1 MSTLQTGKLPTEILR
16 RFLNKIKTE
25 DERVLLGP
33 RIGED
38 AALIRFGDK
47 VLVAKT
53 DPVTFANDN
62 IGWYTVHV
70 NANDIATMGVR
81 PRWFMATIL
90 LPEHSDQKEAETI
103 FDQVLAACN
112 SLDIALVG
120 GHTEITH
127 DFKRPVVVGCMLG
140 EAESDAIIK
149 TSGAMP
155 GDAIVLTKGIA
166 IEGTTVLA
174 REAESVLI
182 SAGLDKDLIQRAAG
196 YLFSPGISVL
206 KDALTAS
213 ASATIHAMHD
223 PTEGGLSTALM
234 ELALAAGVGLLVE
247 EERIPI
253 LAETKAICD
262 RLRLDPLGLLASG
275 ALLIALPR
283 AETSKLLGALR
294 DVGIDAA
301 IIGEVVEEKIGLKMR
316 TSRGIIDL
324 PQFERDELARF
335 FDTHDSTV
343 PASKRCR
350 TERKEKI

>member
-1 MSTLQTGKLPTEILR
+1 MSILQTGKLPTAVLE
-16 RFLNKIKTE
+16 RFLSKIKNN

-38 AALIRFGDK
+38 AALIGFGDK
-47 VLVAKT
+47 VLVVKT
-53 DPVTFANDN
+53 DPVTFATDN
-62 IGWYTVHV
+62 IGWYAVNV

-90 LPEHSDQKEAETI
+90 LPEHSAQEEAERI

-112 SLDIALVG
+112 SLNIALVG

-127 DFKRPVVVGCMLG
+127 DFKRPVVVGCILG

-166 IEGTTVLA
+166 IEGTAVLA
-174 REAESVLI
+174 RESESVLI

-206 KDALTAS
+206 NDALTACS
-213 ASATIHAMHD
+213 SVKIHAMHD

-234 ELALAAGVGLLVE
+234 ELAAAAGVGLLVE
-247 EERIPI
+247 QERIPI

-262 RLRLDPLGLLASG
+262 RLGLDPLGLLASG

-283 AETSKLLGALR
+283 AETSKLLRALH
-294 DVGIDAA
+294 DTGIDATT
-301 IIGEVVEEKIGLKMR
+301 IGEVVEARMGLKMR
-316 TSRGIIDL
+316 TPAGIVDL

-335 FDTHDSTV
+335 FDFL
-343 PASKRCR
+343 
-350 TERKEKI
+350 